1 MRKKDGGVGGVGG
14 ENGTPGEHNG
24 GLRQWR
30 YGGSKK
36 KRLKSAKLCK
46 QLRRK
51 DGRFRLFSAWALLIL
66 DSRSRVLCRAVITH
80 TSNLYPPRLFL
91 FVFFKQTPVFL
102 FFLITYRAHAVVVNG
117 KE

>member
-1 MRKKDGGVGGVGG
+1 MWGGVGGVGG

-51 DGRFRLFSAWALLIL
+51 DGRFWLFSAWALLIL

-80 TSNLYPPRLFL
+80 TSNLHR
-91 FVFFKQTPVFL
+91 VFFCL
-102 FFLITYRAHAVVVNG
+102 FFLSKHPYFFFF
-117 KE
+117 